1 MKNKKRETE
10 PVQEP
15 TSVSPLLAKGGGRA
29 CGETIFFDGT
39 SYTPH
44 YAAPKAAKACYNLLH
59 AQGAKENEI

>member
-44 YAAPKAAKACYNLLH
+44 YAAGG
-59 AQGAKENEI
+59 QGFAYAVLRVG